1 MYKRQIIECI
11 NCHKKFVVNSDLIPT
26 EGRNIQCGS
35 CNHLWFFKPD
45 IIQKKIPEKLVNVD
59 SDIELY
65 KDDKFTNNRTEN
77 KKEKKIDN
85 KKYQL
90 TKYNKKSNFTFTKFL
105 SYLVVSIISFIA
117 LIVIIDTFEKPLY
130 SNFPVLEL
138 IMFNLFETLTD
149 VQLFVKDLLK

>member
-1 MYKRQIIECI
+1 MIIECI

-105 SYLVVSIISFIA
+105 SYLIVSIISFIA

-130 SNFPVLEL
+130 SNFPFLEL

-149 VQLFVKDLLK
+149 VQLFVKDLL

>member
-1 MYKRQIIECI
+1 MIIECI

-45 IIQKKIPEKLVNVD
+45 IIQKKIPEKQVNVD

-85 KKYQL
+85 KKYKL
-90 TKYNKKSNFTFTKFL
+90 KKYNKKSNFTFNKFL

-149 VQLFVKDLLK
+149 VKLFVKDLL

>member
-1 MYKRQIIECI
+1 MIIECI

-85 KKYQL
+85 RKYQL

-149 VQLFVKDLLK
+149 VKLFLKDLF

>member
-1 MYKRQIIECI
+1 MIIECI

-26 EGRNIQCGS
+26 LGRNIQCGS
-35 CNHLWFFKPD
+35 CNHLWFFRPD
-45 IIQKKIPEKLVNVD
+45 MTQKKIPEKLVNVD
-59 SDIELY
+59 NDIKLY
-65 KDDKFTNNRTEN
+65 KDDQFTNNRTEN

-85 KKYQL
+85 KRYQL
-90 TKYNKKSNFTFTKFL
+90 TKYNKKSNFTFNKFL

-117 LIVIIDTFEKPLY
+117 LIVIIDTFKKPLY

-149 VQLFVKDLLK
+149 VKLFVKDLF

>member
-1 MYKRQIIECI
+1 MIIECI

-59 SDIELY
+59 TDIELY
-65 KDDKFTNNRTEN
+65 KNDKFTNNRTEN

-105 SYLVVSIISFIA
+105 SYLIVSIISFIA

-149 VQLFVKDLLK
+149 VQLFVKDLL

>member
-1 MYKRQIIECI
+1 MIIECI

-45 IIQKKIPEKLVNVD
+45 RIQKKISEKQVNVD
-59 SDIELY
+59 NDNELY

-90 TKYNKKSNFTFTKFL
+90 TKYNKKSNFTLTKFL

-117 LIVIIDTFEKPLY
+117 LVVIIDTFEKPLY

-149 VQLFVKDLLK
+149 VKLFAKDLF

>member
-1 MYKRQIIECI
+1 MIIECI

-45 IIQKKIPEKLVNVD
+45 IIQKKISEKLVNVD

-65 KDDKFTNNRTEN
+65 KDDKFTNNITEN

-90 TKYNKKSNFTFTKFL
+90 TKYNKKSNFTFNKFL

-117 LIVIIDTFEKPLY
+117 LIIIIDTFEKPLY

-149 VQLFVKDLLK
+149 VQLFVKDLL

>member
-1 MYKRQIIECI
+1 MIIECI

-45 IIQKKIPEKLVNVD
+45 RIQKKISEKKLNFD
-59 SDIELY
+59 NDNQLY
-65 KDDKFTNNRTEN
+65 KNDKFTNNRTEN

-149 VQLFVKDLLK
+149 VKLFVKDLF

>member
-1 MYKRQIIECI
+1 MIIECI

-45 IIQKKIPEKLVNVD
+45 RIQKKISEKQVNVD
-59 SDIELY
+59 NDNELY

-90 TKYNKKSNFTFTKFL
+90 TKYNKKSNFTFSKFL
-105 SYLVVSIISFIA
+105 SYLVVSIISFTA

-138 IMFNLFETLTD
+138 IMFNLFETLID
-149 VQLFVKDLLK
+149 VKLFVKDLF

>member
-1 MYKRQIIECI
+1 MIIECI

-59 SDIELY
+59 TDIELY

-149 VQLFVKDLLK
+149 VQLFIKDLL

>member
-1 MYKRQIIECI
+1 MIIECI

-45 IIQKKIPEKLVNVD
+45 RIQKKISEKKVNFD
-59 SDIELY
+59 NDNELY
-65 KDDKFTNNRTEN
+65 KNDKFTNNRTEN

-90 TKYNKKSNFTFTKFL
+90 TKYNKKSNFTFNNFL

-117 LIVIIDTFEKPLY
+117 VIIIIDTFEKPLY

-138 IMFNLFETLTD
+138 IMFNLFETLID
-149 VQLFVKDLLK
+149 VKLFVKDLF

>member
-1 MYKRQIIECI
+1 MIIECI

-26 EGRNIQCGS
+26 DGRNIQCGS

-45 IIQKKIPEKLVNVD
+45 MIQKKIPEKLVNAD
-59 SDIELY
+59 NDIELY

-117 LIVIIDTFEKPLY
+117 LVVIIDTFEKPLY

-149 VQLFVKDLLK
+149 VQLFVKDLL

>member
-1 MYKRQIIECI
+1 MIIECI

-45 IIQKKIPEKLVNVD
+45 RIQKKISEKQVNVD
-59 SDIELY
+59 NDNELY
-65 KDDKFTNNRTEN
+65 KDIKFTNNRTEN
-77 KKEKKIDN
+77 KKEKKNYN

-117 LIVIIDTFEKPLY
+117 VIIIIDTFEKPLY

-149 VQLFVKDLLK
+149 VKLFVKDLF

>member
-1 MYKRQIIECI
+1 MIIECI

-45 IIQKKIPEKLVNVD
+45 RIQKKISEKQVNVD
-59 SDIELY
+59 NDNELY

-90 TKYNKKSNFTFTKFL
+90 TKYNKKSNFTLTKFL

-138 IMFNLFETLTD
+138 IMFNLFETLID
-149 VQLFVKDLLK
+149 VKLFVKDLF

>member
-1 MYKRQIIECI
+1 MIIECI

-45 IIQKKIPEKLVNVD
+45 IIQKKISEKLVNVD

-65 KDDKFTNNRTEN
+65 KDDKFTNNITEN

-105 SYLVVSIISFIA
+105 SYLIVSIISFIA

-138 IMFNLFETLTD
+138 IMFNLFETLID
-149 VQLFVKDLLK
+149 VKLFVKDLF

>member
-1 MYKRQIIECI
+1 MIIECI

-105 SYLVVSIISFIA
+105 SYLIVSIISFIA

>member
-1 MYKRQIIECI
+1 MIIECI
-11 NCHKKFVVNSDLIPT
+11 NCHKKFVVNSDLIPN
-26 EGRNIQCGS
+26 EGRNIECGS

-149 VQLFVKDLLK
+149 VKLFVKDLF

>member
-1 MYKRQIIECI
+1 MIIKCI
-11 NCHKKFVVNSDLIPT
+11 NCHKKFVVNSDLIPI

-130 SNFPVLEL
+130 SNFPFLEL

-149 VQLFVKDLLK
+149 VKLFVKDLF

>member
-1 MYKRQIIECI
+1 MIIECI

-117 LIVIIDTFEKPLY
+117 LIIIIDTFEKPLY

-138 IMFNLFETLTD
+138 IIFNLFETLTD
-149 VQLFVKDLLK
+149 VKLFVKDLF

>member
-1 MYKRQIIECI
+1 MIIECI

-45 IIQKKIPEKLVNVD
+45 RIQKKISEKQVNFD
-59 SDIELY
+59 NDNELY
-65 KDDKFTNNRTEN
+65 KDIKFTNNRTEN

-90 TKYNKKSNFTFTKFL
+90 TKYNKRSNFTFTKFL
-105 SYLVVSIISFIA
+105 SYLVVSIITFIA

-130 SNFPVLEL
+130 SNFPILEL

-149 VQLFVKDLLK
+149 IKLFVKDLF

>member
-1 MYKRQIIECI
+1 MIIECI

-45 IIQKKIPEKLVNVD
+45 MIQKKIPEKLVNVD

-130 SNFPVLEL
+130 SNFPFLEL
-138 IMFNLFETLTD
+138 IMFNLFETLID
-149 VQLFVKDLLK
+149 VKLFVKDLF

>member
-1 MYKRQIIECI
+1 MIIECI

-59 SDIELY
+59 TDIELY

-90 TKYNKKSNFTFTKFL
+90 TKYNRKNNFTFTKFL

-130 SNFPVLEL
+130 SNFPILEL

-149 VQLFVKDLLK
+149 VKLFVKDLLK

>member
-1 MYKRQIIECI
+1 MIIECI

-45 IIQKKIPEKLVNVD
+45 IIQKKIPEKLVNVY

-105 SYLVVSIISFIA
+105 SYLIVSIISFIA

-138 IMFNLFETLTD
+138 IMFNLFETLID
-149 VQLFVKDLLK
+149 VKLFVKDLF

>member
-1 MYKRQIIECI
+1 MIIECI

-45 IIQKKIPEKLVNVD
+45 RIQKKISEKQVNVD
-59 SDIELY
+59 NDNELY

-90 TKYNKKSNFTFTKFL
+90 TKYNKKSNFTLTKFL

-117 LIVIIDTFEKPLY
+117 LVVIIDTFEKPLY

-138 IMFNLFETLTD
+138 IMFNLFETLID
-149 VQLFVKDLLK
+149 VKLFVKDLF

>member
-1 MYKRQIIECI
+1 MIIECI

-26 EGRNIQCGS
+26 LGRNIQCGS

-45 IIQKKIPEKLVNVD
+45 MIQKKIPEKLVNVD
-59 SDIELY
+59 NDIKLY
-65 KDDKFTNNRTEN
+65 KDDQFTNNRTEN

-85 KKYQL
+85 KRYQL
-90 TKYNKKSNFTFTKFL
+90 TKYNKKSNFTFNKFL

-117 LIVIIDTFEKPLY
+117 LIVIIDTFKKPLY

-149 VQLFVKDLLK
+149 VKLFVKDLF